1 MCENPLDP
9 VNSLDFTDIWCG
21 PWLLKFLCV
30 LFCGKSTKSAGVA
43 KRQWR
48 LVSNDRNGV
57 ETLRFPPDPLKRFC
71 SERQV
76 FYCQV
81 YRDLGRVFFGFW
93 MPSCGCRLTGPWYS
107 FIGDLTGAVL

>member
-57 ETLRFPPDPLKRFC
+57 ETLRFPPDP
-71 SERQV
+71 
-76 FYCQV
+76 
-81 YRDLGRVFFGFW
+81 
-93 MPSCGCRLTGPWYS
+93 
-107 FIGDLTGAVL
+107 